1 MWSKSSIKLTFFSV
15 LLSIAVSKV
24 SGACL
29 LFNETVI
36 VRIVKECNGI
46 SYTLTSQEK
55 HFELTILAGETVE
68 ENSQWNSL
76 IIGGCEF
83 SFRHS
88 DMVLLYSAEKDHDNI
103 QYLSTVKKQLN
114 LTVSEIGLRVES
126 AENSPTNFL
135 CRDSQPPFFEESN
148 GEFRMKIWQTGYN
161 HDAEVRF
168 SPHVKVERFDF
179 ADLNDFDSWTHKQVI
194 GMPLLL
200 FLILCAF
207 LILFS
212 VLVVSNRR
220 KDRNAKAQQLT
231 ATLVSTARVKSPS
244 EHLLT
249 RRRNVP
255 QESSQLTISKRTPGI
270 RVADA
275 NLVRLEPVGESSVQI
290 HGY

>member
-15 LLSIAVSKV
+15 LLSTAVSKV

-46 SYTLTSQEK
+46 LYTLTSQEK

-88 DMVLLYSAEKDHDNI
+88 DMILLYSAEKDHDNI
-103 QYLSTVKKQLN
+103 QYLST
-114 LTVSEIGLRVES
+114 
-126 AENSPTNFL
+126 
-135 CRDSQPPFFEESN
+135 
-148 GEFRMKIWQTGYN
+148 
-161 HDAEVRF
+161 
-168 SPHVKVERFDF
+168 
-179 ADLNDFDSWTHKQVI
+179 
-194 GMPLLL
+194 
-200 FLILCAF
+200 
-207 LILFS
+207 
-212 VLVVSNRR
+212 
-220 KDRNAKAQQLT
+220 
-231 ATLVSTARVKSPS
+231 ARIKSPS

-275 NLVRLEPVGESSVQI
+275 NLVRLESVGESSVQI